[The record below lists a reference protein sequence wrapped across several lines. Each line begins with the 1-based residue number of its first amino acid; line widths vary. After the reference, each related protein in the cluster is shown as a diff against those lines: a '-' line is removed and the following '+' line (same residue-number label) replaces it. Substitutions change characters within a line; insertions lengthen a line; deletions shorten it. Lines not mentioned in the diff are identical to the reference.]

1 LDDSRFDIVKY
12 FDQKSEIIR
21 NEKVFEP
28 NYIPE
33 CLIHREEE
41 LKLLA
46 TYFKSIIS
54 INSSNVGK
62 QIVIQGSV
70 GMGKTALV
78 RKFGETLEKYCSE
91 NLDSHTANIVFFH
104 INCRR
109 QRSWYLIFTSILQ
122 KLVPAFPIRGF
133 STDELLSYLIKV
145 LEERAS
151 SLLLCL
157 DEIDYLISHTKE
169 QDVLYSLIRYY
180 ERQDNDEN
188 VQISLIL
195 VTRNPIFHN
204 LLDQA
209 LKSSLSQKTIIFE
222 SYHKDQLF
230 DIILNRAQH
239 GLYANSFSENV
250 LKTIA
255 AIAHENGDAR
265 YAIELLWRSAKIAEQ
280 KNKQRIEFEHV
291 RKAQVSIF
299 PIKQS
304 MITELSPQLK
314 NVLYALASL
323 LHFDKS
329 RATVTTTEVREKY
342 KEICQNSNMEPRKQ
356 TRFWSYLQELSKHGL
371 IKLQVKNHHQN
382 GKSSGRITSIGIPDF
397 PISDL
402 LLLLE

>member
-1 LDDSRFDIVKY
+1 MLKF
-12 FDQKSEIIR
+12 FDQKNEIIR
-21 NEKVFEP
+21 NEKAFEP

-46 TYFKSIIS
+46 THFKSVIS
-54 INSSNVGK
+54 KNSSNVGK
-62 QIVIQGSV
+62 QIVIQGPV
-70 GMGKTALV
+70 GMGKTVLV
-78 RKFGETLEKYCSE
+78 KKFGETLEKYCSE
-91 NLDSHTANIVFFH
+91 NLDSYTANIVFFH

-145 LEERAS
+145 LEERKQS
-151 SLLLCL
+151 MLICL

-204 LLDQA
+204 LLDLA

-230 DIILNRAQH
+230 DILLNRAQH
-239 GLYANSFSENV
+239 GLYVNSFSENI

-280 KNKQRIEFEHV
+280 QKNTQRIEFEHV

-329 RATVTTTEVREKY
+329 RATVTTNEVREKY
-342 KEICQNSNMEPRKQ
+342 EEICQSSNMEPRKQ